1 MAMVHGWHGRLARW
15 VAALALLAVPAE
27 ALACACGCGVFDVGD
42 GAFMPATTGAGLT
55 LWFRYSFMDQDQNWE
70 GASRAPAG
78 DNTDRDI
85 RTRFFTVGGQYA
97 VGPNWTV
104 SAELPIYDRDFTST
118 DDGTVFGP
126 AGRTYKAHIDAP
138 GDLQLMGM
146 YTGFSED
153 KSSGVGVGL
162 MLPTGAWHSPRGPL
176 GGAEFDRD
184 TLPGT
189 GAVSLM
195 VGGYHFGQL
204 GKSDALAW
212 FTQAR
217 FQAAVATQ
225 GGYRPGDEV
234 DGAVGVTYDL
244 GRRGPFTK
252 VAPLLQVLDSYRA
265 RDSGP
270 EADPLNSGYERVL
283 ISPGVEVRLNRL
295 RIHGDVEVPV
305 YQHVNGAPFAS
316 GKSGQLT
323 APILLKVQ
331 IAYDF

>member
-1 MAMVHGWHGRLARW
+1 MFRTFARTV
-15 VAALALLAVPAE
+15 VAATCLLAAPSA

-42 GAFMPATTGAGLT
+42 GALMPATAGAGLT
-55 LWFRYSFMDQDQNWE
+55 AWFRYSYMDQDQNWE

-78 DNTDRDI
+78 DNKDKDI
-85 RTRFFTVGGQYA
+85 KTSFFTVGGQY
-97 VGPNWTV
+97 VISPKWTV

-126 AGRTYKAHIDAP
+126 AGRAYKAHITAP

-146 YTGFSED
+146 YTGFSKD
-153 KSSGVGVGL
+153 MSTGVGVGL
-162 MLPTGAWHSPRGPL
+162 ILPTGVWHSPTGPL
-176 GGAEFDRD
+176 GGTEFDRD

-189 GAVSLM
+189 GAVSLT
-195 VGGYHFGQL
+195 VGGYHFGRL
-204 GKSDALAW
+204 GKPDALAW

-225 GGYRPGDEV
+225 GGYRPGNEV
-234 DGAVGVTYDL
+234 DSAIGVSYDL

-265 RDSGP
+265 HDSGP

-283 ISPGVEVRLNRL
+283 ISPGVDIRLNRV
-295 RIHGDVEVPV
+295 RIHGDVEVTI
-305 YQHVNGAPFAS
+305 YQHVNAAPVAT
-316 GKSGQLT
+316 GNSGQLT
-323 APILLKVQ
+323 APVLFKMQ